1 MLNVICVVIIR
12 NEYCRVELKST
23 KRILPSLSIRGRK
36 KFPSTYHHGD
46 ERDPHRELP
55 NLGGLIYHCD
65 GETRSRG
72 N

>member
-1 MLNVICVVIIR
+1 M
-12 NEYCRVELKST
+12 
-23 KRILPSLSIRGRK
+23 KRSNRIFRSLSIRERK
-36 KFPSTYHHGD
+36 KFPGTYHPGD
-46 ERDPHRELP
+46 EQDLHRKLS